1 MMNKTDKTD
10 KILDVQFTLIDN
22 RDKLLDVQSTLID
35 IADGDIPETVLDNL
49 SEIYEKL
56 DTCIGIYK
64 GILEGGTNHADS

>member
-10 KILDVQFTLIDN
+10 KTESYT
-22 RDKLLDVQSTLID
+22 DKEVRGMLLDVQSTLIY